1 MTKKILLS
9 LLLAAGA
16 LVSCQQNKDYPVFFL
31 TESGGNEAGSGFN
44 LYYNGRYYNRM
55 PALALKHC
63 AKFHSFL
70 ANPGVDGSYG
80 VVLYMK
86 EEYRNRLY
94 TTTLEHQGHY
104 LLPIVNGLAFEP
116 TRIDRGITDGRLVIW
131 GGLNGYDLMML
142 GKNLEPV
149 DPEQE
154 KKRYKKENPRPLPAR
169 PKQRKGSKDRAGREF
184 SELSSGI

>member
-1 MTKKILLS
+1 MKNVLLS

-55 PALALKHC
+55 PVLALKHC
-63 AKFHSFL
+63 AKFRSFDSC
-70 ANPGVDGSYG
+70 DGSGTYG
-80 VVLYMK
+80 VTIYLK

-94 TTTLEHQGHY
+94 TTTLEHQGQN

-116 TRIDRGITDGRLVIW
+116 TYIDRGITDGKLVIW
-131 GGLNGYDLMML
+131 SGLNGYDLMML

-149 DPEQE
+149 EPELE
-154 KKRYKKENPRPLPAR
+154 KKRYKKENPRPMPQQ
-169 PKQRKGSKDRAGREF
+169 PKRSNTAKDRAGRSF